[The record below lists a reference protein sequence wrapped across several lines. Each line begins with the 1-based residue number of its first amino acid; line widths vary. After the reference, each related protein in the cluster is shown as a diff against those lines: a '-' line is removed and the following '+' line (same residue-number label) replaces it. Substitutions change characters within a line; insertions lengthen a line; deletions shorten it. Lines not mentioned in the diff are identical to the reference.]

1 MMNESPHRGGNSS
14 RPNKRTTH
22 HAVKNGRVPRFWLGE
37 VRLDNMYLLTIV
49 TPEKIFYED
58 DVVSLIAPG
67 SEGYLGVLTDH
78 APLITALVPGKL
90 TVKDQKNQEVILAIG
105 GGFLEVFKNQVT
117 ILAHSIEFIHDID
130 YQRAKSALERARQ
143 RLRSKE
149 KEIDIPRALAALH
162 RAKNRI
168 RLYQAVR

>member
-1 MMNESPHRGGNSS
+1 
-14 RPNKRTTH
+14 
-22 HAVKNGRVPRFWLGE
+22 
-37 VRLDNMYLLTIV
+37 MYLLTIV

-90 TVKDQKNQEVILAIG
+90 TVKDQKNQELILAIG
-105 GGFLEVFKNQVT
+105 GGFMEVFKNHVT
-117 ILAHSIEFIHDID
+117 ILAHSIEFINDMD
-130 YQRAKSALERARQ
+130 YERAKRALERARQ

-162 RAKNRI
+162 RAENRC
-168 RLYQAVR
+168 RLYEVVRMGQQE